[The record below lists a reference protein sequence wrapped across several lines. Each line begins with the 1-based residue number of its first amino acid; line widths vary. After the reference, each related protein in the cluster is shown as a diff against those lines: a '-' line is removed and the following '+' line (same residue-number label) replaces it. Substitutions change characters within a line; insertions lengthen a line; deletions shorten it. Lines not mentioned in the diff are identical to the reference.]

1 MAEPICPR
9 CGEHAFELVEGA
21 PLNSQ
26 LRVMFMQCAACGAVV
41 GVMDSMNLGSLLL
54 EQGRVLQRIAR
65 TLGIDIERETD
76 AA

>member
-1 MAEPICPR
+1 MAEPSCPR

-26 LRVMFMQCAACGAVV
+26 LRVMFMQCASCGAVV
-41 GVMDSMNLGSLLL
+41 GVMDFMNLGSLLS
-54 EQGRVLQRIAR
+54 EQGRVIRKIAQA
-65 TLGIDIERETD
+65 LNIDTETEKD